1 LPDDQGNIGREE
13 NERALLDVIGPEIER
28 RQFRRQ
34 LRNFIVFV
42 AVVIAASL
50 GAYFLWKS

>member
-1 LPDDQGNIGREE
+1 LSGDRRNIEREE
-13 NERALLDVIGPEIER
+13 NERELLDVIGPEIER

-42 AVVIAASL
+42 GVVIAASL
-50 GAYFLWKS
+50 VAYFLWKS